1 MKKSVSWLVVGG
13 VVVVVA
19 IALVCYLL
27 TEGDKTSFRK
37 DKDLPRHTSAPSS
50 EKLAGMREVVKTYM
64 EGKGK
69 TRGVRSKRLLAR
81 LDRSMFDNLSEADRK
96 LCEAVQDALDAE
108 DAARTIELASQ
119 LLVSE
124 NPEARSHAVDALGWF
139 GPEALPELTMLMGD
153 ADEDVAQN
161 AINAWESGVSE
172 IDDAAARLK
181 VSGMAMKAIFSKDA
195 LQSIAAQFSTAATEL
210 IDAEE
215 DAQTAFDKRVEV
227 VQSVVDLIDSPN
239 STLSEVGRDLYED
252 ITGHEW
258 ISLSEAE
265 RYLNDPDN
273 YEPPM
278 DAATDAV
285 VEVPDATEHAPAEA
299 AAEKSMDDESK
310 EDGEST
316 AAEAAA
322 EKSMDDES
330 KEDGE
335 GSAAEEGKATD
346 SEDANLSH
354 DADLGQDSNSN
365 Q

>member
-13 VVVVVA
+13 VVIVAA
-19 IALVCYLL
+19 IALICYLL
-27 TEGDKTSFRK
+27 IGGDRTPFWK
-37 DKDLPRHTSAPSS
+37 DKGLPRHTSAQSV
-50 EKLAGMREVVKTYM
+50 EKLAGMREIVKSYM
-64 EGKGK
+64 EEKGK
-69 TRGVRSKRLLAR
+69 IQGLRSRKLLAG
-81 LDRSMFDNLSEADRK
+81 LDRSMFGNLPEADRK

-108 DAARTIELASQ
+108 DAAKTIELASQ
-119 LLVSE
+119 LMLSK

-139 GPEALPELTMLMGD
+139 GPEVLPELTMLMGD

-195 LQSIAAQFSTAATEL
+195 LQSIGAQFSSAAIEL

-215 DAQTAFDKRVEV
+215 DAQAAFDRRVEV

-278 DAATDAV
+278 DEAPSATA
-285 VEVPDATEHAPAEA
+285 EVPDTAGRASAEGA
-299 AAEKSMDDESK
+299 GEKSMDGESTVAAAA
-310 EDGEST
+310 DGES
-316 AAEAAA
+316 
-322 EKSMDDES
+322 
-330 KEDGE
+330 
-335 GSAAEEGKATD
+335 SATEEGKTAD
-346 SEDANLSH
+346 PEDANRSH
-354 DADLGQDSNSN
+354 DANSGQDTDSN